1 MQFWLP
7 TLIGI
12 CIGLLVS
19 YVVQFF
25 ALDRRQRRLA
35 GKEAGPPWTGACAEA
50 TDVYLQV
57 TSEQA
62 SSIAHTSMTAS
73 CPRGVVVASP
83 WLWIG
88 WTRWSWW
95 STWGHELSV
104 AVSAE
109 RPDCLHF
116 QCSSRPR
123 MRTVLVDLE
132 VTAGL
137 PDAWPASYAVRLSH
151 LRYRPLCL
159 TSET

>member
-1 MQFWLP
+1 M
-7 TLIGI
+7 
-12 CIGLLVS
+12 
-19 YVVQFF
+19 
-25 ALDRRQRRLA
+25 DR
-35 GKEAGPPWTGACAEA
+35 GFAEA

-62 SSIAHTSMTAS
+62 SSIAHASMTAS

-104 AVSAE
+104 AASAE

-123 MRTVLVDLE
+123 MRTVLVDFGRNRRAARRL
-132 VTAGL
+132 AGVVHRQAE
-137 PDAWPASYAVRLSH
+137 PFAIS
-151 LRYRPLCL
+151 
-159 TSET
+159 TSVSDE